1 MLGAVLESA
10 NISYH
15 ILERAQE
22 PRPLGSAI
30 AISANILPVFEQ
42 LGIYEELK
50 SISLPHISLD
60 MYNTNLDNFCSLD
73 GECHRAVTG
82 YEHQIVARPRLYDL
96 LHRKVPEYKISRG
109 KKVIRTKERDDGV
122 TVHCSDGTEYEC
134 SILVG
139 ADGAYSVVRQNMYKK
154 LDEEGNLPPSDKE
167 DFTIAYINMV
177 GISSPPNPEKYPQ
190 LSDTDRTH
198 FRIVIGDSNESCL
211 FVTAPDNQICWG
223 IQIQLSADEATQHQF
238 KNSEW
243 GPESIDTMMK
253 DFEEFPCA
261 FGGTMKEIFD
271 ATPKHL
277 ISKVFLEEKLFQT
290 WYHGRSVLLGDGAVT
305 AMKDA
310 VVLAN
315 CLYNMNDTSE
325 KSIETAFA
333 NYYRQRYSDAEYMA
347 KSSAI
352 ITNVM
357 YGHRWTDRLLRKV
370 ISSYLPNWVKTK
382 GGVVRYSNRPQINWL
397 PLVENPD
404 QGYVL
409 PQEGRELVE
418 KGALAI

>member
-1 MLGAVLESA
+1 MVAMPVPTDVRIPTVLIVGAGIGGLMLGAVLESA

-60 MYNTNLDNFCSLD
+60 I
-73 GECHRAVTG
+73 TG

-290 WYHGRSVLLGDGAVT
+290 CQKEV
-305 AMKDA
+305 
-310 VVLAN
+310 
-315 CLYNMNDTSE
+315 
-325 KSIETAFA
+325 
-333 NYYRQRYSDAEYMA
+333 
-347 KSSAI
+347 
-352 ITNVM
+352 
-357 YGHRWTDRLLRKV
+357 
-370 ISSYLPNWVKTK
+370 
-382 GGVVRYSNRPQINWL
+382 
-397 PLVENPD
+397 
-404 QGYVL
+404 
-409 PQEGRELVE
+409 
-418 KGALAI
+418 